1 MIVTIQ
7 PTPKN
12 PEKQVFEFSK
22 AQVVALTEFERFDS
36 LEAAQEQLG
45 TMQAKMIL
53 RALVSKELFKVSATG
68 IYTRTALGSK
78 VAAIVVERVE

>member
-7 PTPKN
+7 PTLKN

-22 AQVVALTEFERFDS
+22 IQAEALADFDRFDS
-36 LEAAQEQLG
+36 LEAAQEALDSK
-45 TMQAKMIL
+45 QATMIL
-53 RALVSKELFKVSATG
+53 RALVNKGLFKVSATG

-78 VAAIVVERVE
+78 VAAIVAERVG